1 MRRIKITSG
10 VEGDDIWIAVAWSQ
24 YIAWLIYF
32 VITDDLR
39 YRAFAY
45 IYTSV
50 LCDIV
55 RDRAQSTYEHLGL
68 LTLLLRKCMTFR
80 RAEPKR

>member
-1 MRRIKITSG
+1 LDCGRL
-10 VEGDDIWIAVAWSQ
+10 VL
-24 YIAWLIYF
+24 YIVWLIYF
-32 VITDDLR
+32 VVTNDLR
-39 YRAFAY
+39 YRACAYY

-50 LCDIV
+50 LSGIV
-55 RDRAQSTYEHLGL
+55 RDWAQPTYKHLGL